1 MQCDRSNETSLAAFS
16 RGTFYFSAF
25 YKVKFWNFLEFFY
38 FVLLW
43 QCKVDNQVQSFTSLF
58 LSPMPKF
65 PLDPSS

>member
-25 YKVKFWNFLEFFY
+25 YKVKFWNFFEFFY

-43 QCKVDNQVQSFTSLF
+43 QCKVDNQVQSFTS
-58 LSPMPKF
+58 
-65 PLDPSS
+65 